1 MLQGHGKLSRGAKVN
16 KKQRKTGP
24 VLAVLFVPP
33 TFTNPFFRWFNSS
46 QILLWFSL
54 SFIHPS
60 QQYFIHLECS
70 SLHWTSKEILSCD
83 LKFLQN
89 RFVSKNSI
97 PEVSNYSH
105 LEKRTTFRKTYM
117 KWSKGS
123 WNTQALHMLNKL
135 SAMPMSMLLHDKC
148 PSRSGANFLWFLSL
162 MQLLEIS

>member
-1 MLQGHGKLSRGAKVN
+1 MLQGHGKLLWGAKGN

-33 TFTNPFFRWFNSS
+33 TFKNPFFVDLTVS

-70 SLHWTSKEILSCD
+70 SLHWTSKEILSND
-83 LKFLQN
+83 LKFLQK

-97 PEVSNYSH
+97 PEVWNYSH
-105 LEKRTTFRKTYM
+105 LEKRTTCRKTYM
-117 KWSKGS
+117 KWSEGS

-135 SAMPMSMLLHDKC
+135 SAMPMSMLFYDKC
-148 PSRSGANFLWFLSL
+148 PSGSGANFLWFSSL
-162 MQLLEIS
+162 MQLHEIS